1 MVDGMAHILITGGT
15 GFIGRALCKDLLDKK
30 HDITVLSR
38 TPDKVSSVCG
48 QQAKAIGSL
57 DDIPKGTPVDAIINL
72 AGAPIADARWTLK
85 RKIRLLS
92 SRITT
97 TRQILDL
104 IDRLEMKPEVLVSAS
119 AVGYYGDQGDTMLD
133 EESGYKD
140 DFAHQ
145 LCAEWERTARQAEA
159 YSVRVCL
166 LRIGLVIGPDGGFLK
181 KMILPFK
188 LGLGGRLGNGK
199 QWMSWVHRDD
209 LINMLLMLLE
219 RPALSGT
226 FNGTAPNPVTN
237 REFTQTLAKCLHR
250 PAFLP
255 VPAPLLKLALGEMS
269 ILLLGGQRVI
279 PKRFQAERFDFRF
292 ETLDHALD
300 DVLEKS

>member
-1 MVDGMAHILITGGT
+1 MMNILVTGGT
-15 GFIGRALCKDLLDKK
+15 GFIGKTLCKLLLSQGHK
-30 HDITVLSR
+30 ITVLSR
-38 TPDKVSSVCG
+38 NPDKATLLFGHQVQITSSLRSF
-48 QQAKAIGSL
+48 APTTSIH
-57 DDIPKGTPVDAIINL
+57 AIINL
-72 AGAPIADARWTLK
+72 AGAPIADTRWTLK

-92 SRITT
+92 SRINT

-104 IDRLEMKPEVLVSAS
+104 IDRLETKPEVLVSAS
-119 AVGYYGDQGDTMLD
+119 AVGYYGDHGDTMLD

-145 LCAEWERTARQAEA
+145 LCAEWECTARQAEE